1 MKPLLKY
8 LPLTILAAFLSCT
21 KPEPVVEPK
30 EDDPVEDTYEAT
42 VTLTST
48 SVDLGAEEGAKGT
61 LVFSSD
67 HEWTLDIPEEAQEWL
82 SASKTSGKSTKTT
95 AITFTAKANDG
106 ARRSTTCRIISGAT
120 KKKFTVAQDMAVLVL
135 SKSDVPDFDK
145 YYKPREFN
153 YDMLRSDVQWSWC
166 RSKQSEHFVLFW
178 EKGYGAY
185 GLYGAKAGTQDTS
198 PKTLDPS
205 DAMYVDI
212 DDLLEKAEEF
222 YRVNIEV
229 LKFADTGKGK
239 SNLDK
244 YKMQIYLHHTT
255 EWMAYGG
262 GYDDTI
268 GGLWINP
275 ATCKPVGST
284 IAHEIGHSFQY
295 QVYADAVANGA
306 PRDYSTGWRYEIGQ
320 GCGFWEQCAQWQS
333 YQSYAQQ
340 AFTTVNFTE
349 FVNNCH
355 RHFTHEHQRYASYFL
370 MWHWASLHG
379 VQEIGELW
387 RESKKPEDPIQ
398 TYQRKH
404 GLTMEELNGML
415 YDYAARCVTWDFS
428 AEATNLD
435 EGKLT
440 GITQPVRE
448 FGKPYIGKIG
458 WAGNYDEATGFY
470 TVDPARAPEATGFNH
485 IRLNVP
491 ADRHIRVEFE
501 GLPNAPGF
509 NKVKDASIAGWNVGF
524 VALKEDGTREY
535 DIHSDGCDV
544 MPYYPVRDKATIDYL
559 VPEGTK
565 KLWMVVAATPQTYL
579 QHLWDEDN
587 TNDEVW
593 PFRVKFTGTD
603 LFGNLNFNG
612 SETPE
617 SITETID
624 LSTSAAAG
632 YGGTA
637 LTLDDDVI
645 IAIARAFVLQPNDI
659 IAKLTTDFNN
669 VRTSAVKFLAVKPD
683 GTLDESYRAKD
694 ADSYYSANGF
704 GFWFDGTGANNGWSS
719 GYSYLE
725 YDPSSWTCQFG
736 VHPDRVKDGSIK
748 PGDVLP
754 IAVAFVYG
762 KYTATLKFNITI
774 TE

>member
-1 MKPLLKY
+1 MKALLKY
-8 LPLTILAAFLSCT
+8 LPLTLLAAVFACT
-21 KPEPVVEPK
+21 KPV
-30 EDDPVEDTYEAT
+30 DPVEEKPVEQEDTYEAT
-42 VTLTST
+42 VTFST
-48 SVDLGAEEGAKGT
+48 SNSITLDADEGAKGSI
-61 LVFSSD
+61 VFACD

-95 AITFTAKANDG
+95 SITFTATKNEG
-106 ARRSTTCRIISGAT
+106 ARRSAICRIISGAT
-120 KKKFTVAQDMAVLVL
+120 KKKFTVSQDMAVLIL
-135 SKSDVPDFDK
+135 KASDVPDIDK

-166 RSKQSEHFVLFW
+166 RSKQSEHFVVFW
-178 EKGYGAY
+178 AKEYGAY
-185 GLYGAKAGTQDTS
+185 GLYGAKAGTEDTS

-205 DAMYVDI
+205 NAMYVDI

-222 YRVNIEV
+222 YRVNIEK
-229 LKFADTGKGK
+229 LRFAETGKGK

-244 YKMQIYLHHTT
+244 YKMEIYLLHQT
-255 EWMAYGG
+255 EWLATGS

-268 GGLWINP
+268 GALWVNP

-295 QVYADAVANGA
+295 QVYADAIANGA
-306 PRDYSTGWRYEIGQ
+306 ANDHSTGWRYEIGQ
-320 GCGFWEQCAQWQS
+320 GCGFWEQCAQWQA
-333 YQSYAQQ
+333 YQSYAEQ
-340 AFTTVNFTE
+340 AFSTVNFSE
-349 FVNNCH
+349 FVNNSH

-370 MWHWASLHG
+370 MWHWASKHG
-379 VQEIGELW
+379 VAEIGRLW
-387 RESKKPEDPIQ
+387 RESHKPEDPIQ
-398 TYQRKH
+398 AYQRLH
-404 GLTMEELNGML
+404 GLSMDELNEDL

-440 GITQPVRE
+440 GVTQPVRE

-458 WAGNYDEATGFY
+458 WAGNLDEKTGFY

-485 IRLNVP
+485 IRLNKPQAGAEVS
-491 ADRHIRVEFE
+491 ARFE
-501 GLPNAPGF
+501 GLPNARGF
-509 NKVKDASIAGWNVGF
+509 NPVKDASIAGWNVGF
-524 VALKEDGTREY
+524 VCLMEDGSRAYSPSTRVRTSA
-535 DIHSDGCDV
+535 DIS
-544 MPYYPVRDKATIDYL
+544 YT
-559 VPEGTK
+559 VPEGCAK
-565 KLWMVVAATPQTYL
+565 IWMVVAATPETYL

-603 LFGNLNFNG
+603 LFGNLNFDG
-612 SETPE
+612 TETPQ
-617 SITETID
+617 SITETIN

-632 YGGTA
+632 YGGTS

-645 IAIARAFVLQPNDI
+645 LDIARAFVLQPSDI
-659 IAKLTTDFNN
+659 LSKLTTDINN
-669 VRTSAVKFLAVKPD
+669 VRTSAVKFLAVKAD

-704 GFWFDGTGANNGWSS
+704 GFWFDAAGDNNGWSS

-725 YDPSSWTCQFG
+725 FDPGSWTCSFG

-748 PGDVLP
+748 PGDVLHV
-754 IAVAFVYG
+754 AVAFVYG
-762 KYTATLKFNITI
+762 KYNATLKFNITI

>member
-1 MKPLLKY
+1 MKSLLKY
-8 LPLTILAAFLSCT
+8 LPLSVLAVVLSCQKPEQVQP
-21 KPEPVVEPK
+21 KPEPDP
-30 EDDPVEDTYEAT
+30 DPVDNYEAT
-42 VTLTST
+42 ITFSSDNTVT
-48 SVDLGAEEGAKGT
+48 LGAEEGSTGN
-61 LVFSSD
+61 LVFSCD
-67 HEWTLDIPEEAQEWL
+67 HEWTLDIPEEAQGWL

-95 AITFTAKANDG
+95 NIIFTAKANDG
-106 ARRSTTCRIISGAT
+106 ARRSVTCRIISGAT
-120 KKKFTVAQDMAVLVL
+120 KKKFTVTQNMAVFTL
-135 SKSDVPDFDK
+135 KESDIPNFDK

-153 YDMLRSDVQWSWC
+153 FDMLRSDVQWSWC
-166 RSKQSEHFVLFW
+166 RSKQSEHFFVFW
-178 EKGYGAY
+178 EKGYGEY
-185 GLYGAKAGTQDTS
+185 GLYGTQAGTENTS
-198 PKTLDPS
+198 PKTLDPG

-229 LKFADTGKGK
+229 LQFAETGKGK

-244 YKMQIYLHHTT
+244 YKMQIYLHHTS
-255 EWMAYGG
+255 EWMAYGS

-268 GGLWINP
+268 GALWINP

-284 IAHEIGHSFQY
+284 IAHEIGHCFQY
-295 QVYADAVANGA
+295 QVYADAIANGA

-340 AFTTVNFTE
+340 AFTTSNFSE

-370 MWHWASLHG
+370 QWHWASKYG
-379 VQEIGELW
+379 VAEIGRLW
-387 RESKKPEDPIQ
+387 RESKKPEDAIQ
-398 TYQRKH
+398 TYQRVH
-404 GLTMEELNGML
+404 GLSMDELNADL

-440 GITQPVRE
+440 GVTQPVRE

-458 WAGNYDEATGFY
+458 WSGNLDKETGFD

-485 IRLNVP
+485 IRLNMPKGGGSVSV
-491 ADRHIRVEFE
+491 RFE
-501 GLPNAPGF
+501 GLPNAAGF
-509 NKVKDASIAGWNVGF
+509 NKVSNPAIAGWNVGF
-524 VALKEDGTREY
+524 VCLMKDDSRVYSPSTR
-535 DIHSDGCDV
+535 
-544 MPYYPVRDKATIDYL
+544 VRDNADITWE
-559 VPEGTK
+559 VPANAA
-565 KLWMVVAATPQTYL
+565 KLWMVVAATPETYL

-587 TNDEVW
+587 SNDEVW

-603 LFGNLNFNG
+603 LFGNTNFDG
-612 SETPE
+612 SEKPK
-617 SITETID
+617 SITEVID
-624 LSTSAAAG
+624 LTTSASAG
-632 YGGTA
+632 YSGTA
-637 LTLDDDVI
+637 LTLDEDTI
-645 IAIARAFVLQPNDI
+645 FAIAQAFVLQPNDI
-659 IAKLTTDFNN
+659 IAKLTTDINN
-669 VRTSAVKFLAVKPD
+669 VRKSEIKFLAVKAD
-683 GTLDESYRAKD
+683 GTLDNSYLAKD

-704 GFWFDGTGANNGWSS
+704 GFWFDKAGANNGWSS

-748 PGDVLP
+748 VGDVLS

-762 KYTATLKFNITI
+762 NYTATLKFNITI
-774 TE
+774 TD

>member
-1 MKPLLKY
+1 MKRHLYLL
-8 LPLTILAAFLSCT
+8 LPVLLMAACNKPDPEPEP
-21 KPEPVVEPK
+21 KPEPEVQF
-30 EDDPVEDTYEAT
+30 DDTIQGTVRFTSDPRITFSGLGESKTLLFMVDCNWKITVPEGVDWIT
-42 VTLTST
+42 VT
-48 SVDLGAEEGAKGT
+48 
-61 LVFSSD
+61 
-67 HEWTLDIPEEAQEWL
+67 P
-82 SASKTSGKSTKTT
+82 SGGDGSGSRQNT
-95 AITFTAKANDG
+95 AIKAEPNPDAKKRNTTLTFHAG
-106 ARRSTTCRIISGAT
+106 AMQESISITQEGNVAT
-120 KKKFTVAQDMAVLVL
+120 LNL
-135 SKSDVPDFDK
+135 EDVPDLERI
-145 YYKPREFN
+145 YIPLE
-153 YDMLRSDVQWSWC
+153 LRSMDLF
-166 RSKQSEHFVLFW
+166 RSDSRWYFGRSRQSEHFIVFW
-178 EKGYGAY
+178 EQGYEPYGETTPGDLPSSNAY
-185 GLYGAKAGTQDTS
+185 
-198 PKTLDPS
+198 
-205 DAMYVDI
+205 YVDI

-222 YRVNIEV
+222 FRVNVDI
-229 LKFADTGKGK
+229 LQFADLSSGK
-239 SNLDK
+239 SNLNR
-244 YKMQIYLHHTT
+244 YKMEIYLLHQT
-255 EWMAYGG
+255 EWVATGG
-262 GYDDTI
+262 GYDNVI
-268 GGLWINP
+268 GALWINP
-275 ATCKPVGST
+275 ATCHPVGST

-295 QVYADAVANGA
+295 QVYADAIANGA
-306 PRDYSTGWRYEIGQ
+306 PNDFSTGWRYEIGQ

-333 YQSYAQQ
+333 YQSYAEQ
-340 AFTTVNFTE
+340 AFTTVNFSE

-404 GLTMEELNGML
+404 GLSMEEVNAML
-415 YDYAARCVTWDFS
+415 YDYAARCVTWDFPV
-428 AEATNLD
+428 EATNLY

-440 GITQPVRE
+440 GVTQPVRE
-448 FGKPYIGKIG
+448 FGKNYIGKIG
-458 WAGNYDEATGFY
+458 WTGSYDEATGFY

-491 ADRHIRVEFE
+491 ADRHVRVEFE

-509 NKVKDASIAGWNVGF
+509 NRVKDASIAGWNIGF

-535 DIHSDGCDV
+535 DIHSGGCDV
-544 MPYYPVRDKATIDYL
+544 MPYYPVREKTTIDYL

-603 LFGNLNFNG
+603 LFGNLDFDG
-612 SETPE
+612 TETPE

-624 LSTSAAAG
+624 LTTSAAAG

-637 LTLDDDVI
+637 LTLDDDI
-645 IAIARAFVLQPNDI
+645 ILSIARAFVLRPSDI
-659 IAKLTTDFNN
+659 VSALGDFNN
-669 VRTSAVKFLAVKPD
+669 VGSSEVKFLAVMPD
-683 GTLDESYRAKD
+683 GTLDDSYKTKD

-704 GFWFDGTGANNGWSS
+704 GFWFDATGTVNSWSN
-719 GYSYLE
+719 SYTFLE

-736 VHPDRVKDGSIK
+736 VHPNKVADGSIK
-748 PGDVLP
+748 VGDVYP
-754 IAVAFVYG
+754 ITVAFVYG
-762 KYTATLKFNITI
+762 AYTATLRFNIKI